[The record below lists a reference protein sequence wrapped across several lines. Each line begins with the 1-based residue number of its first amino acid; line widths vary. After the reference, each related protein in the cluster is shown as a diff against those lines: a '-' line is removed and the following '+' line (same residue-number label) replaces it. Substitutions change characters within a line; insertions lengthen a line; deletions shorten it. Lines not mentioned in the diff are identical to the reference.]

1 MYQYSVVQWL
11 FFFYLYC
18 FLGWCFE
25 SSYVSVRTKT
35 LTNRGFLR
43 GPFLPIYGSGAI
55 MMLVVSRPF
64 RDNLILTYL
73 AGCVGATA
81 LEYVTGVVMEAIFK
95 VRYWDYS
102 YKKFQFQGHIC
113 LSSTLAWG
121 GFTILMTRVIHQPI
135 ENLVLGIDVTVL
147 SVTTIVLTVVLV
159 CDFVVSFRA
168 AMDLRNVLIKLEQL
182 HQEMDRIQK
191 RVDVVIAVSREE
203 LESKKA
209 ELAESAAEHRA
220 ELEEAFAAR
229 KTALVDSVSERKAL
243 LVEKRAEFKGGIRQK
258 RLEIEGKLEHAK
270 ELLQDRNDRR
280 QEHHREE
287 LQELKN
293 RLATLT
299 ETSEKLLT
307 LKNMVQRNLVRSNP
321 SMTSVRFHEALE
333 ELKHRLKEK

>member
-1 MYQYSVVQWL
+1 MYQYSMIQWL

-25 SSYVSVRTKT
+25 SAYVSIRTRQ

-43 GPFLPIYGSGAI
+43 GPFLPIYGSGAM

-64 RDNLILTYL
+64 QDNLVLTYL

-135 ENLVLGIDVTVL
+135 EGFVL
-147 SVTTIVLTVVLV
+147 SLNATALNLITLLLTVALT
-159 CDFVVSFRA
+159 CDFAVSFRA
-168 AMDLRNVLIKLEQL
+168 AMDLRDVLIKLEQL
-182 HQEMDRIQK
+182 RQEMDRIQK

-203 LESKKA
+203 LEIKKA
-209 ELAESAAEHRA
+209 ELAESAAEHKA
-220 ELEEAFAAR
+220 DLEEALAVRKAEFA
-229 KTALVDSVSERKAL
+229 DSVSDRKAQ
-243 LVEKRAEFKGGIRQK
+243 LVEKRTEFRGGVRQK
-258 RLEIEGKLEHAK
+258 REEIEEKLEHAK
-270 ELLQDRNDRR
+270 ELLQDRHDRR
-280 QEHHREE
+280 QEHRREE

-293 RLATLT
+293 RLAAIA
-299 ETSEKLLT
+299 ETSEGLLT
-307 LKNMVQRNLVRSNP
+307 LKNMIQRNLVRSNP